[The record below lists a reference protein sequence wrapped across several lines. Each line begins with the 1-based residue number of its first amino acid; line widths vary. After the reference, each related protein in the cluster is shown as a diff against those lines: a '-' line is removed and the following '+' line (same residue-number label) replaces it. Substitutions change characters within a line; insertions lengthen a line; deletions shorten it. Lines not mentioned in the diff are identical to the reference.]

1 MPQPATWREVES
13 EVHVPG
19 RALAFFVGTIFVV
32 IGIGLFAGLLFR
44 RPANIPFWAGWLFAG
59 TFLSFGLIP
68 LGWSINARLRPPRV
82 RHAAA
87 DVLPNVPT
95 EPIPREGSVM
105 HGRLTHELIDVGSG
119 AWQFRP
125 AEKLQRMDRNF
136 ILGFG
141 IPFLIVFAALLTW
154 SFHKQNGWDWT
165 KSAVPAICLTLLCG
179 GSAFVLIALVMRAG
193 YRRLGRLDIAGDGGD
208 LELDLPEE
216 PDAAAREN
224 LAEGLR
230 WIFVGD
236 AKRQRLVIPRS
247 LVAAVQLCPWEFRM
261 RENTT
266 WGVQGLLVLTAAT
279 DGRHP
284 RLPIVLTSD
293 CARAAPILRR
303 LADVLEVP
311 FLFNA
316 DAAGWTAE
324 KRRAKSRP
332 PLSYG
337 GMQS

>member
-1 MPQPATWREVES
+1 MPEPATWREVES
-13 EVHVPG
+13 EMHVPA
-19 RALAFFVGTIFVV
+19 RAVAFFAGAIFVV

-44 RPANIPFWAGWLFAG
+44 PPANIPFWAGALFAG

-68 LGWSINARLRPPRV
+68 LGWSINAWLRPPRV

-87 DVLPNVPT
+87 DVLPNVPS
-95 EPIPREGSVM
+95 EPVPREGSVM
-105 HGRLTHELIDVGSG
+105 HGRLTHELIDVGRG

-125 AEKLQRMDRNF
+125 AEKLERMDRNF
-136 ILGFG
+136 MLGFG
-141 IPFLIVFAALLTW
+141 IPFLIVFAGLLTW
-154 SFHKQNGWDWT
+154 SFHKQNGWEWT
-165 KSAVPAICLTLLCG
+165 QAAVAAIGVTLLCG
-179 GSAFVLIALVMRAG
+179 GSAFGLIALVMRAG

-208 LELDLPEE
+208 LELDLPQE
-216 PDAAAREN
+216 PDAAQAD

-236 AKRQRLVIPRS
+236 TKRQRLSIPRR

-261 RENTT
+261 RDSTT
-266 WGVQGLLVLTAAT
+266 WGVQGLLVLTPAT

-293 CARAAPILRR
+293 CARAARILRQ

-316 DAAGWTAE
+316 DAAGWQAE
-324 KRRAKSRP
+324 KERAKSRP
-332 PLSYG
+332 PLKCG